1 MKKIIVASSE
11 KWFSLSPKVYE
22 LGDLVIA
29 EVSNQASLIG
39 LAASIEPDYVFVPHW
54 NHVLPDEFIERFSTI
69 IFHTSPLPIGRGGS
83 PIQNLIRKGYRS
95 SPVNAL
101 LATKDLD
108 AGPIVAREEVSLE
121 GSLNEILSR
130 INISCNKMVV
140 DIIANGFKPEEQ
152 VGEASYFKRLKPEDS
167 RLNFLED
174 SLDAMYDKMRSV
186 DALTYP
192 RAFAEIG
199 SYHLTFTDSEFIHSK
214 EIIAN
219 VSIKPIDN

>member
-11 KWFSLSPKVYE
+11 KWFSLSPKVYK
-22 LGDLVIA
+22 LADLVIA
-29 EVSNQASLIG
+29 EVSNQVSLIE
-39 LAASIEPDYVFVPHW
+39 LAASMEPDYVFVPHW
-54 NHVLPDEFIERFSTI
+54 NHLLPDEFIEKFSTI

-121 GSLNEILSR
+121 GSLDEILSR
-130 INISCNKMVV
+130 INISCNKMMV
-140 DIIANGFKPEEQ
+140 DIIANGFKLEEQ

-174 SLDAMYDKMRSV
+174 SLDTMYDKMRSV

-192 RAFAEIG
+192 RAFVEIG
-199 SYHLTFTDSEFIHSK
+199 SYHLIFTDPKFSPRQ

-219 VSIKPIDN
+219 VSIKPISN